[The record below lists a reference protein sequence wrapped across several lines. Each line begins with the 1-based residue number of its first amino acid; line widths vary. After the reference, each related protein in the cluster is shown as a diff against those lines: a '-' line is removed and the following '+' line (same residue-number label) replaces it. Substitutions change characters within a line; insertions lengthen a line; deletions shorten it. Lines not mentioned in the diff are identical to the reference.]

1 MVIVFIAGGTPI
13 LAKRSARGNV
23 AAQYTASAP
32 HVSTSQ
38 ACSKAK
44 ANWHA
49 YRAWRMKDAPAA
61 QVLIVEDDAPLAS
74 GLARALEQA
83 GFAVAVRA
91 SGELA
96 LQVFAQSAYQLVV
109 LDVGLPGIDGY
120 EVLRRLRAG
129 GHAVPVLMLTA
140 RDTPDGRARCLEL
153 GAQDYLAKP
162 CALPEFAARVRAAL
176 RRAGAIMRS
185 KMRILIV
192 EDDAA
197 LGSGLGRIL
206 EADGYAVDVMP
217 RGEQAVLAAQRERFD
232 LVILNVGLPDI
243 DGFEVLRRLRG
254 GAQRMPVL
262 VLTAR
267 DTVDDRVHGL
277 DLGADDYMAK
287 PFAMPELA
295 ARVRALIR
303 RSQAQSG
310 PRIVHG
316 PLALDTVARRAF
328 LGEAPLDLAAREWA
342 VLEVLLARVE
352 RIVSK
357 EAIIQAV
364 ASWGDELSPNA
375 IEVYVSR
382 LRAKLEPAGIH
393 IRTVRGFG
401 YMLEEH
407 KEAH

>member
-1 MVIVFIAGGTPI
+1 MT
-13 LAKRSARGNV
+13 
-23 AAQYTASAP
+23 
-32 HVSTSQ
+32 H
-38 ACSKAK
+38 
-44 ANWHA
+44 
-49 YRAWRMKDAPAA
+49 APAA
-61 QVLIVEDDAPLAS
+61 RVLIVEDDAPLAS

-83 GFAVAVRA
+83 GFAVTVRS
-91 SGELA
+91 SGEQA
-96 LQVFAQSAYQLVV
+96 LQAFAQSAVQLVV

-120 EVLRRLRAG
+120 EVLRRLRAADP
-129 GHAVPVLMLTA
+129 AVPVLMLTA
-140 RDTPDGRARCLEL
+140 RDTAEGRARCLEL
-153 GAQDYLAKP
+153 GAQDFLAKP
-162 CALPEFAARVRAAL
+162 CALAEFAARARAAL
-176 RRAGAIMRS
+176 RRTGAIIRS

-192 EDDAA
+192 EDDAT
-197 LGSGLGRIL
+197 LGSGLRRIL

-217 RGEQAVLAAQRERFD
+217 RGELAVLAAQRERFD
-232 LVILNVGLPDI
+232 LVILDVGLPDI
-243 DGFEVLRRLRG
+243 DGFEVLRRLR
-254 GAQRMPVL
+254 ASAHRMPVL

-303 RSQAQSG
+303 RSQVQSG

-328 LGEAPLDLAAREWA
+328 LSESPLDLAAREWA
-342 VLEVLLARVE
+342 VLEVLLSRVE

-401 YMLEEH
+401 YMLEEY
-407 KEAH
+407 KGAP